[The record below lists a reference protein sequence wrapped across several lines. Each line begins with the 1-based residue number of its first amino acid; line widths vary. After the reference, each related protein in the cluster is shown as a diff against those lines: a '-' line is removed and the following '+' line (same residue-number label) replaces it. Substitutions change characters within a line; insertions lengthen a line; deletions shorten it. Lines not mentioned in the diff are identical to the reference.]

1 MRRDDE
7 RQRCA
12 LFIQATG
19 SFRETHWR
27 PRADVY
33 AIPQGWLIKLDIAGV
48 RREDLELAV
57 RDGRFIVRGIR
68 RDFCVEEG
76 CRSYLMEIPYSRF
89 ERIIEVPCRDTS
101 EFELNYREGMLLVRI
116 YTEDETS

>member
-12 LFIQATG
+12 LFIHSTT

-33 AIPQGWLIKLDIAGV
+33 TVPHGWLIKLDIAGV
-48 RREDLELAV
+48 RREDFDLTV
-57 RDGRFIVRGIR
+57 RDGQVIVRGIR
-68 RDFCVEEG
+68 RDFCVEEE

-89 ERIIEVPCRDTS
+89 ERVIEVPCRDTS
-101 EFELNYREGMLLVRI
+101 EFELQYREGMLLVRV
-116 YTEDETS
+116 YTEDEKS